1 MEEKKHDLLEED
13 LTGTNMLG
21 MSMLSFLF
29 YIGASLLLIYLFHE
43 GDFREIFEHGYS
55 ITVQIAIGLSTGIAA
70 AVVVMFLSSRSPIAD
85 VLDDFTLFRVIAN
98 TQFSPF
104 DRVQIS
110 LFAGAGEEILFRG
123 AIQPILGIWV
133 TSIIFIA
140 IHGYFK
146 FKSAGHILFG
156 LMLFGL
162 SMMLGF
168 LYEISGLIS
177 AMAAHAIYDLVML
190 QSVDRLRRLQKPD
203 LPH

>member
-1 MEEKKHDLLEED
+1 MF
-13 LTGTNMLG
+13 G
-21 MSMLSFLF
+21 MSLLSFLF
-29 YIGASLLLIYLFHE
+29 YLGLSLILIYFFHD
-43 GDFREIFEHGYS
+43 GGIREIFKRGYS
-55 ITVQIAIGLSTGIAA
+55 ITVQMAIGISAGFAA
-70 AVVVMFLSSRSPIAD
+70 ALVVMYLSSRSPIAD
-85 VLDDFTLFRVIAN
+85 VLDDFALFRVIAN
-98 TQFSPF
+98 TKFSPF

-123 AIQPILGIWV
+123 AIQPILGIWI

-156 LMLFGL
+156 LMLFSL

-168 LYEISGLIS
+168 LYEFSGIIS

-190 QSVDRLRRLQKPD
+190 EWAKRRRGVLN
-203 LPH
+203 

>member
-1 MEEKKHDLLEED
+1 MEEKNQYQLEEN
-13 LTGTNMLG
+13 LTGKNMLG
-21 MSMLSFLF
+21 MSLLSFLF
-29 YIGASLLLIYLFHE
+29 YVAVSLLLIYLFHE

-55 ITVQIAIGLSTGIAA
+55 ITVQMAIGLSAGIAA
-70 AVVVMFLSSRSPIAD
+70 ALVVMFLSSRSPIAD

-98 TQFSPF
+98 TKFSPF

-123 AIQPILGIWV
+123 AIQPILGIWA

-190 QSVDRLRRLQKPD
+190 EWAKRRREE
-203 LPH
+203 

>member
-1 MEEKKHDLLEED
+1 MDDKNQYQVEED
-13 LTGTNMLG
+13 LTDTNMFG
-21 MSMLSFLF
+21 MSLLSFLF
-29 YIGASLLLIYLFHE
+29 YLGLSLLLIYFFHE
-43 GDFREIFEHGYS
+43 GGFPKIFEHGYS
-55 ITVQIAIGLSTGIAA
+55 ITVQMAIGISAGVA
-70 AVVVMFLSSRSPIAD
+70 AVLLVMFISCRSPIAD
-85 VLDDFTLFRVIAN
+85 VLDDFALFRVIAN
-98 TQFSPF
+98 TEFSPF

-123 AIQPILGIWV
+123 AIQPLLGIWA

-146 FKSAGHILFG
+146 FKSIGHILFG

-162 SMMLGF
+162 SMMLGV

-190 QSVDRLRRLQKPD
+190 EWVKRRGERIKKL
-203 LPH
+203 

>member
-1 MEEKKHDLLEED
+1 MEEKNQYQLEED
-13 LTGTNMLG
+13 LTDTNMFG
-21 MSMLSFLF
+21 MSLLSFLF
-29 YIGASLLLIYLFHE
+29 YLGLSLILIYIFHE
-43 GDFREIFEHGYS
+43 DGFREIFEHGYS
-55 ITVQIAIGLSTGIAA
+55 ITVQIAIGISAGIAA
-70 AVVVMFLSSRSPIAD
+70 ALVVMYLSSRSPIAD
-85 VLDDFTLFRVIAN
+85 VLDDFALFRVIAN
-98 TQFSPF
+98 TKFSPF

-123 AIQPILGIWV
+123 AIQPILGIWI

-156 LMLFGL
+156 LMLFSL

-168 LYEISGLIS
+168 LYEFSGLIS

-190 QSVDRLRRLQKPD
+190 EWAKRRRGKD
-203 LPH
+203 

>member
-1 MEEKKHDLLEED
+1 MEEKNQYQLEEN
-13 LTGTNMLG
+13 LTGKNMLG
-21 MSMLSFLF
+21 MSLLSFLF
-29 YIGASLLLIYLFHE
+29 YVAVSLLLIYLFHE

-55 ITVQIAIGLSTGIAA
+55 ITVQMAIGLSAGIAA
-70 AVVVMFLSSRSPIAD
+70 ALVVMFLSSRSPIAD

-98 TQFSPF
+98 TKFSPF

-123 AIQPILGIWV
+123 AIQPILGIWA

-177 AMAAHAIYDLVML
+177 AMAAHGIYDLVML
-190 QSVDRLRRLQKPD
+190 EWAKRRREE
-203 LPH
+203 